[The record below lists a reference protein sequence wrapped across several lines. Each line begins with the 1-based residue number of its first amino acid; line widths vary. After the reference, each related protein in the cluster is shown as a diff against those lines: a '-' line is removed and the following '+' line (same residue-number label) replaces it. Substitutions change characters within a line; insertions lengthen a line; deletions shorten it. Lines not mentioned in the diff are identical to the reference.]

1 MKKYPKKVLEIHN
14 EFNTAAEKLLQDA
27 NAVLQKAK
35 QYNIDKL
42 KRLEKLGFSKTREV
56 VEGAEEMKAQLVSH
70 EIANLVNNYQMHY
83 PNNKFIAEKQVNQIC
98 EKYKLV
104 CGNIKDY
111 KGFVPEKNLQEIE
124 NFKGVKPEHNK
135 FSFDVLTN
143 VELSLS
149 YEEYEKVVN
158 HAIKNRHEFNIT
170 VNDRLRPNLGALL
183 VDYKNKIGTFGIPS
197 NTYPTIYSYQSYKT
211 PSSNDLLIC
220 APEKDMDTKGKTRLG
235 FKLVDVFKTEI
246 PDPVVLKPVIGGYL
260 ILTAWGDEASDE
272 LVVNQKFN

>member
-1 MKKYPKKVLEIHN
+1 M
-14 EFNTAAEKLLQDA
+14 
-27 NAVLQKAK
+27 
-35 QYNIDKL
+35 
-42 KRLEKLGFSKTREV
+42 
-56 VEGAEEMKAQLVSH
+56 
-70 EIANLVNNYQMHY
+70 
-83 PNNKFIAEKQVNQIC
+83 
-98 EKYKLV
+98 V

-135 FSFDVLTN
+135 ISFDVLTN
-143 VELSLS
+143 VELSLA

-211 PSSNDLLIC
+211 PNSNDLLIC
-220 APEKDMDTKGKTRLG
+220 APEKDMDTKGKTKVG
-235 FKLVDVFKTEI
+235 FKLFEVFKTEI